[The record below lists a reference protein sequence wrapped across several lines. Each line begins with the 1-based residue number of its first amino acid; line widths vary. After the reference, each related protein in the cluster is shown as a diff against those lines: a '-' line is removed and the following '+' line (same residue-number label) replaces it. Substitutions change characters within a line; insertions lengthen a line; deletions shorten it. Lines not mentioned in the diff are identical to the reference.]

1 MKKVKVPLLISLF
14 VIFGA
19 FVCVSSGQA
28 YVVASQGVH
37 GGPVPGGELIGRGID
52 TSAGIAATA
61 AWATGGAS
69 LSWNIVAVTGGYQY
83 SYLWTGSDKNLS
95 HIILE
100 VSSNTIA
107 GDFWGY
113 TTNPESGDPKTY
125 SPSDPGNSNPNLPGP
140 IYGLKFEPGSDSTSF
155 SFSFISDRAPMWGN
169 FYAKDGTDD
178 HGTVDVYAYNTGFTL
193 TGVNSYYAA
202 VPDTLTVVPIP
213 PAVWLMGTGLLG
225 LIGIRRRLRK

>member
-1 MKKVKVPLLISLF
+1 MKKVKVQLLISLF
-14 VIFGA
+14 VILGA

-28 YVVASQGVH
+28 YVVALQGVH
-37 GGPVPGGELIGRGID
+37 GGPVPGSELIGRGID

-83 SYLWTGSDKNLS
+83 SYVWTGSVKDLS

-107 GDFWGY
+107 SDFWGY

-125 SPSDPGNSNPNLPGP
+125 TATSDGKSNPNLPGP
-140 IYGLKFEPGSDSTSF
+140 IYGLKFEPCSDSTSF

-169 FYAKDGTDD
+169 FYAKDGKDQN
-178 HGTVDVYAYNTGFTL
+178 GTIDVTAWNTGFL
-193 TGVNSYYAA
+193 QTGQSYYAA
-202 VPDTLTVVPIP
+202 VPDTHTVVPIP
-213 PAVWLMGTGLLG
+213 PAIWLMGTGLLS
-225 LIGIRRRLRK
+225 LIGIRRRFRK